1 VGAAAL
7 RFGRAPGARR
17 VAVAVGVAAGAVA
30 AAVGL
35 SAIPQQSSRS
45 ASKGAAA
52 AAVPELNGD
61 LAGTIEN
68 DGGGV
73 VSISGTA
80 ATSAFR
86 IDLLTNDG
94 QRVSDSALQVRFPSG
109 ATCEG
114 TLTALDQ
121 SGFSGTCNVPGGGT
135 RTVQASWTVSG
146 GSVSGTI
153 STSGDAGSTDA

>member
-1 VGAAAL
+1 
-7 RFGRAPGARR
+7 
-17 VAVAVGVAAGAVA
+17 VAVGVAAGAVA

-45 ASKGAAA
+45 ASKGDAASA
-52 AAVPELNGD
+52 SIPELNGD

-68 DGGGV
+68 DGSGV

-80 ATSAFR
+80 ASSAFR
-86 IDLLTNDG
+86 IDLLTDES
-94 QRVSDSALQVRFPSG
+94 QRVSDSALQVRFPGG

-121 SGFSGTCNVPGGGT
+121 SGFSGTCDLPGGGT

-146 GSVSGTI
+146 GRVSGTV
-153 STSGDAGSTDA
+153 STSGAPGSTDA